1 MGGSEGDPGDA
12 RIRDIFPVLLL
23 LLRLLLLLLR
33 AAWRRWEGATKSL
46 LLAVSGVLG
55 KGAERKDG
63 IGGGMR
69 VVERERVP
77 ENFLEVGG
85 EGEVS

>member
-12 RIRDIFPVLLL
+12 RIRDIFPV

-69 VVERERVP
+69 VVELECVP